1 MNVKPGSNGAARYV
15 PAGSAHGSNS
25 FAHSLSAR
33 AAADALA
40 LALGEEVEDAADGAT
55 LDDAAA
61 ADTSG
66 LTPVLAG
73 GEDEEPPHD
82 AARDAAA
89 TTRPTIR
96 TRLEP
101 SPLNGRLPPE
111 IV

>member
-1 MNVKPGSNGAARYV
+1 
-15 PAGSAHGSNS
+15 
-25 FAHSLSAR
+25 
-33 AAADALA
+33 
-40 LALGEEVEDAADGAT
+40 
-55 LDDAAA
+55 
-61 ADTSG
+61 
-66 LTPVLAG
+66 VLAG